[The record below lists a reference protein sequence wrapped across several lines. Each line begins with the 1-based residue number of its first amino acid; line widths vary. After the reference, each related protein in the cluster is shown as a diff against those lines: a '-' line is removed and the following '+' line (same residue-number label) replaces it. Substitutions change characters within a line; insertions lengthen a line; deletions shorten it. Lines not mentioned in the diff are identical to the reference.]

1 MSRKLGEM
9 LGEGSYGKVY
19 RIGKDKVVKYIHLHG
34 DELNDYIEPY
44 ILSKSD
50 HPNIMRSEEISFGE
64 GLLKILLDLGTP
76 ISELPSAEIKKDKLN
91 LSKQIKDGL
100 TFLHSKGIV
109 HGDIKPSN
117 ILKVHKT
124 YKINDFGLSILLRTD
139 PQDIDNM
146 IYSENYRPPEIYGW
160 LVSRKSDIWAFGR
173 LLENYFTSREM
184 SKRGF
189 KDYLKRLENRPK
201 FSEID
206 NFLTDEKIIENNL
219 NSSEIEKN
227 WGKPFCQ
234 KLRNDGKK
242 SYKLSKEYLKF
253 EKGLIK
259 DGVMNINLYFSKI
272 LGNL

>member
-1 MSRKLGEM
+1 M
-9 LGEGSYGKVY
+9 
-19 RIGKDKVVKYIHLHG
+19 
-34 DELNDYIEPY
+34 
-44 ILSKSD
+44 
-50 HPNIMRSEEISFGE
+50 
-64 GLLKILLDLGTP
+64 
-76 ISELPSAEIKKDKLN
+76 
-91 LSKQIKDGL
+91 
-100 TFLHSKGIV
+100 
-109 HGDIKPSN
+109 
-117 ILKVHKT
+117 
-124 YKINDFGLSILLRTD
+124 RTD